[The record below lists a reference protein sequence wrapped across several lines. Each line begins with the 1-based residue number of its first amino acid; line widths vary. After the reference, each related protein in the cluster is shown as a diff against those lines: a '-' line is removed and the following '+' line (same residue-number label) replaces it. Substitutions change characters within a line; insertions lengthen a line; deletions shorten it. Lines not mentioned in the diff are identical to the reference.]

1 MKSLKYVVKR
11 RLHQSNC
18 KMANFSG
25 IFHHWEDLGKCV
37 GVHETFCGVT
47 RGVRQKN
54 FLSTCANRWR
64 EKRSENRKIASMPN
78 LVRYTFIYSYGNDWF
93 QSLLVSD
100 FAFSLKLMKYDWRGN
115 WRRCQ
120 PNIYDQGNFMNSSSN
135 VFISDQ
141 GWKQDLIGRDSR
153 PVLAFALRPSIVA
166 SNFIFKTACPG
177 KFWRL
182 SKHRKSFHLK
192 YEKYFSR
199 LCWFTKARS
208 LFLAA
213 LKFSCWRIT
222 DLNHFY
228 FIIRELWMF
237 QRLAVDISST
247 LNTKVIS

>member
-120 PNIYDQGNFMNSSSN
+120 PNIYDQGKFLEFFIKCFHQWSRMKTRFNRTRFKARLSFPSSSFDCCFELYFQN
-135 VFISDQ
+135 GMSRKILTFVEASEKFPPQI
-141 GWKQDLIGRDSR
+141 WEIFFPTLLIYESKK
-153 PVLAFALRPSIVA
+153 SI
-166 SNFIFKTACPG
+166 
-177 KFWRL
+177 
-182 SKHRKSFHLK
+182 
-192 YEKYFSR
+192 
-199 LCWFTKARS
+199 
-208 LFLAA
+208 
-213 LKFSCWRIT
+213 FSCAEIFMLADHW
-222 DLNHFY
+222 LKSLLFY
-228 FIIRELWMF
+228 H
-237 QRLAVDISST
+237 
-247 LNTKVIS
+247 